1 MKMFI
6 INNIIKR
13 KRSNKKG
20 YYDFNTNKVKKDKRF
35 INNYKEYNLNKKN
48 LCLVDFKMI
57 IK

>member
-20 YYDFNTNKVKKDKRF
+20 YYDFNTNKVKKDK
-35 INNYKEYNLNKKN
+35 II
-48 LCLVDFKMI
+48 I
-57 IK
+57 IKNII